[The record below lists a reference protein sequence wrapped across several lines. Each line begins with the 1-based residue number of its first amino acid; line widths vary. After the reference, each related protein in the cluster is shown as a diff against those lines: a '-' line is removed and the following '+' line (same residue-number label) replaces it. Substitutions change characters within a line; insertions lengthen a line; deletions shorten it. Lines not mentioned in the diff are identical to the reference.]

1 MRMEGRQFVEDRLK
15 QGKRGV
21 WISIVVYG
29 LLACAKLGFGWYTAS
44 RALVA
49 DGWNS
54 ASDVLASL
62 AILIGLY
69 VAGKPA
75 DDDHRYGHFR
85 AETAAALIAALL
97 MAFVGVDLL
106 QGTFQLL
113 LSDQPMEKPD
123 PLAIY
128 VAGASALVMYGVYRI
143 NRSIAERTNNLA
155 VLAAAYDNRSD
166 ALVSAGAAVG
176 IAAAQWGASLL
187 DPIVALIVSGVI
199 LKTAW
204 QVGAE
209 AVHSLM
215 DGFKEE
221 KLDEIAERIEQVEG
235 VREIVDLRARYHGS
249 AVHVDVTIGVD
260 HHLNVVES
268 HSLTEQVEQ
277 KLLGYQNIQR
287 VYVHVEP
294 ALWRQS

>member
-1 MRMEGRQFVEDRLK
+1 MEGRQFVEERLK

-21 WISIVVYG
+21 LISIAVYG
-29 LLACAKLGFGWYTAS
+29 LLGCAKLGFGWYAAS

-62 AILIGLY
+62 AILIGLM

-75 DDDHRYGHFR
+75 DNDHRYGHFR
-85 AETAAALIAALL
+85 AETAAALVAALL
-97 MAFVGVDLL
+97 MAYVGVDLL
-106 QGTFQLL
+106 LGTLRLL
-113 LSDQPMEKPD
+113 ISAQTVEPPH

-128 VAGASALVMYGVYRI
+128 AAVGSALMMYVVYRI
-143 NRSIAERTNNLA
+143 NRSIAEKTNNLA

-166 ALVSAGAAVG
+166 ALVSCGAAVG
-176 IAAAQWGASLL
+176 IIAAQGGIGWL
-187 DPIVALIVSGVI
+187 DPVVALLVSGVI

-204 QVGAE
+204 EVGAE
-209 AVHSLM
+209 AIHSLM

-221 KLDEIAERIEQVEG
+221 KLNQIAERIEQVEG
-235 VREIVDLRARYHGS
+235 VREIIDLRARYHGS
-249 AVHVDVTIGVD
+249 VVHVDVTIGVD

-268 HSLTEQVEQ
+268 HRLTEWVEQ
-277 KLLGYQNIQR
+277 KLLGYENIQR

-294 ALWRQS
+294 AAVNRR

>member
-1 MRMEGRQFVEDRLK
+1 MESRQQGKERLK

-21 WISIVVYG
+21 YISIAVYG
-29 LLACAKLGFGWYTAS
+29 ILALTKLVVGWYTAS

-62 AILIGLY
+62 AILVGLV

-97 MAFVGVDLL
+97 MAGVGIDQLV
-106 QGTFQLL
+106 GTLQLL
-113 LSDQPMEKPD
+113 FSAQPLSTPHA
-123 PLAIY
+123 LAFY
-128 VAGASALVMYGVYRI
+128 VAGGSALVMYVVYRI
-143 NRSIAERTNNLA
+143 NRAIGKRTNNLA

-166 ALVSAGAAVG
+166 ALVSLAAAVG
-176 IAAAQWGASLL
+176 IVGTQLGVSWL
-187 DPIVALIVSGVI
+187 DPVAALIVSGVI

-204 QVGAE
+204 QVGKE

-215 DGFKEE
+215 DGFQGE
-221 KLDEIAERIEQVEG
+221 KLAEIAARIEQVEG

-249 AVHVDVTIGVD
+249 VVHVDVTIGVD
-260 HHLNVVES
+260 HHLSVVES

-277 KLLGYQNIQR
+277 RLLGFNNIER

-294 ALWRQS
+294 VGNHS

>member
-1 MRMEGRQFVEDRLK
+1 MESRQLVEERLK

-21 WISIVVYG
+21 FISLAVYG
-29 LLACAKLGFGWYTAS
+29 ILALTKLGAGWYTAS

-54 ASDVLASL
+54 ASDVLVSL
-62 AILIGLY
+62 AILIGLV

-97 MAFVGVDLL
+97 MAGVGIDQLM
-106 QGTFQLL
+106 GTLQLL
-113 LSDQPMEKPD
+113 FSEQPLERPD
-123 PLAIY
+123 PLALY
-128 VAGASALVMYGVYRI
+128 VAGASALAMYLVYRI
-143 NRSIAERTNNLA
+143 NRSIAQRTNNLA
-155 VLAAAYDNRSD
+155 VLAAAYDNRAD
-166 ALVSAGAAVG
+166 ALVSAAAAAG
-176 IAAAQWGASLL
+176 IAGAQTGAGWL
-187 DPIVALIVSGVI
+187 DPIAALIVSGVI

-209 AVHSLM
+209 AIHSLM
-215 DGFKEE
+215 DGFQGE
-221 KLDEIAERIEQVEG
+221 KLAEIAARIEQVDG

-260 HHLNVVES
+260 HHLSVVES

-277 KLLGYQNIQR
+277 RLLGYENIER

-294 ALWRQS
+294 VGNQM